1 MSYLVFHLSK
11 YKSSNIVGLQR
22 HNQRENKNYS
32 NQDIDITMSNLNY
45 DLVNYENISFT
56 KKVKDIIDNK
66 RTTKKAIR
74 KDAVTYCECIIS
86 SDNEFFRKLDIKEQQ
101 RFFEVSLKF
110 LENRIGKDNII
121 SANVHLDE
129 TTPHMHL
136 GFVPMNLDGSLSAKK
151 MVNRNFLR
159 EIQENLPYTLQK
171 NGFDIQRGEKDNN
184 VKHLDQKIYKSNLNK
199 EIKRLEALNLKLGE
213 ITLDKK
219 ESLLGGF
226 KLTREEFE
234 NLKDLAKSFLLNKD
248 KLLELENLE
257 QDLKDQQKSLYI
269 KHKNLERLE
278 NKTNNLYKK
287 QLILN
292 HDFEELAK
300 ENEILSYKARKAD
313 TLELENNSL
322 KQEIILLNQKLKEKS
337 KQLDS
342 ANSTIDSKDKY
353 IDIVNSIFNLIMTL
367 KSFSIVNLTNALR
380 KFLEKSKKLKKLNLK
395 LKVCLCNLN
404 TLTIFSIFSK
414 IILPCAFQ

>member
-22 HNQRENKNYS
+22 HNQRENRNYG
-32 NQDIDITMSNLNY
+32 NKDIDTTMSDLNF
-45 DLVNYENISFT
+45 DLVNSKNISFT
-56 KKVKDIIDNK
+56 KKVKDIIDSK

-86 SDNEFFRKLDIKEQQ
+86 SDNDFFRNLDIKEQQ

-184 VKHLDQKIYKSNLNK
+184 VKHIDQKIYKSNLNK
-199 EIKRLEALNLKLGE
+199 EIRRLEALNSKIGQ
-213 ITLDKK
+213 ITLEKK

-248 KLLELENLE
+248 KLLELEKLE
-257 QDLKDQQKSLYI
+257 QDLKEQQKSLYI

-287 QLILN
+287 QLTLN
-292 HDFEELAK
+292 HDFQELK
-300 ENEILSYKARKAD
+300 NESEILSYKARKAD
-313 TLELENNSL
+313 NLENENISL

-337 KQLDS
+337 KRLDNSLAVLDS
-342 ANSTIDSKDKY
+342 QDQYINFVVEVVSQNKDFEEFFYNAIDKCFEEFYKKQEEEELELENNNS
-353 IDIVNSIFNLIMTL
+353 
-367 KSFSIVNLTNALR
+367 
-380 KFLEKSKKLKKLNLK
+380 KSKGM
-395 LKVCLCNLN
+395 
-404 TLTIFSIFSK
+404 SM
-414 IILPCAFQ
+414 

>member
-11 YKSSNIVGLQR
+11 YKSSNIAGLQR
-22 HNQRENKNYS
+22 HNQRENRNYS
-32 NQDIDITMSNLNY
+32 NQDIDTTMSNLNY
-45 DLVNYENISFT
+45 DLINFQNISFN
-56 KKVKDIIDNK
+56 KKVKSIIDTK

-171 NGFDIQRGEKDNN
+171 NGFDIQRGEKENN

-199 EIKRLEALNLKLGE
+199 EIKRLEELNFKIGQ
-213 ITLDKK
+213 ITLEKK

-257 QDLKDQQKSLYI
+257 LDLKEQQKSLYI

-287 QLILN
+287 QLTLNQDFDNLELENNIL
-292 HDFEELAK
+292 K
-300 ENEILSYKARKAD
+300 VKARKVD
-313 TLELENNSL
+313 DLELENNSL
-322 KQEIILLNQKLKEKS
+322 KQEIILLNQKLKKKS
-337 KQLDS
+337 NELDL
-342 ANSTIDSKDKY
+342 ANLTIDKLEQY
-353 IDIVNSIFNLIMTL
+353 IDIVNDIL
-367 KSFSIVNLTNALR
+367 KSNIELDEFFNSEFKKLIDIILR
-380 KFLEKSKKLKKLNLK
+380 KEKDEDLEFENNNSKSKGM
-395 LKVCLCNLN
+395 
-404 TLTIFSIFSK
+404 SI
-414 IILPCAFQ
+414 

>member
-32 NQDIDITMSNLNY
+32 NQDVDTTMSNLNY
-45 DLVNYENISFT
+45 DLVNSQKISFT
-56 KKVKDIIDNK
+56 KKVKGIIDTK

-86 SDNEFFRKLDIKEQQ
+86 SDNEFFRKLDINEQQ
-101 RFFEVSLKF
+101 KFFEVSLKF

-171 NGFDIQRGEKDNN
+171 NGFNIQRGQKDNK

-199 EIKRLEALNLKLGE
+199 EIKRLEALNLKLDE
-213 ITLDKK
+213 ITLEKK

-248 KLLELENLE
+248 KLLELEKLE

-269 KHKNLERLE
+269 KYKNLERLE

-292 HDFEELAK
+292 HDFEELEK
-300 ENEILSYKARKAD
+300 ENEILSYKARKTD
-313 TLELENNSL
+313 KLEKENISL
-322 KQEIILLNQKLKEKS
+322 KQEIIILNQKLKEKS
-337 KQLDS
+337 NELDS
-342 ANSTIDSKDKY
+342 ANSNIDSQDKY
-353 IDIVNSIFNLIMTL
+353 IDIVNEILKSNSEFENFFDCEFEKRIKQIFNETHEQDLNTE
-367 KSFSIVNLTNALR
+367 NN
-380 KFLEKSKKLKKLNLK
+380 KSKNKGMSL
-395 LKVCLCNLN
+395 
-404 TLTIFSIFSK
+404 
-414 IILPCAFQ
+414 

>member
-22 HNQRENKNYS
+22 HNQRENRNYS
-32 NQDIDITMSNLNY
+32 NKDIDTTMSDLNF
-45 DLVNYENISFT
+45 DLVNSQNISFT
-56 KKVKDIIDNK
+56 KKVKHIIESK

-86 SDNEFFRKLDIKEQQ
+86 SDNDFFRNLDIKEQQ

-184 VKHLDQKIYKSNLNK
+184 VKHIDQKIYKSNLNK
-199 EIKRLEALNLKLGE
+199 EIRRLEALNSKIGQINLE
-213 ITLDKK
+213 KK
-219 ESLLGGF
+219 GSLLGNV

-287 QLILN
+287 QLTLNNDFDNLELENKIL
-292 HDFEELAK
+292 K
-300 ENEILSYKARKAD
+300 VKARKVD
-313 TLELENNSL
+313 DLELENNSL
-322 KQEIILLNQKLKEKS
+322 KQEINLLNQKLKEKS
-337 KQLDS
+337 KRLENSLAVLDS
-342 ANSTIDSKDKY
+342 QNQYINFVAEVVSQNKEFEEFFYNGIDKCFEEYYKKQEEEELEFENNNS
-353 IDIVNSIFNLIMTL
+353 
-367 KSFSIVNLTNALR
+367 
-380 KFLEKSKKLKKLNLK
+380 KSKGMSL
-395 LKVCLCNLN
+395 
-404 TLTIFSIFSK
+404 
-414 IILPCAFQ
+414 

>member
-22 HNQRENKNYS
+22 HNQRENRNYS
-32 NQDIDITMSNLNY
+32 NKDIDTTMSDLNF
-45 DLVNYENISFT
+45 DLVNSQNISFT
-56 KKVKDIIDNK
+56 KKVKDIIESK

-86 SDNEFFRKLDIKEQQ
+86 SDNDFFRNLDIKEQQ

-184 VKHLDQKIYKSNLNK
+184 VKHIDQKIYKSNLNK
-199 EIKRLEALNLKLGE
+199 EIRRLEALNSKIGQINLE
-213 ITLDKK
+213 KK
-219 ESLLGGF
+219 GSLLGNV

-287 QLILN
+287 QLTLNNDFDNLELENKIL
-292 HDFEELAK
+292 K
-300 ENEILSYKARKAD
+300 VKARKVD
-313 TLELENNSL
+313 DLELENNSL
-322 KQEIILLNQKLKEKS
+322 KQEINLLNQKLKEKS
-337 KQLDS
+337 KRLENSLAVLDS
-342 ANSTIDSKDKY
+342 QNQYINFVAEVVSQNKEFEEFLYNGIDKCFEEYYKKQEEEELEFENNNS
-353 IDIVNSIFNLIMTL
+353 
-367 KSFSIVNLTNALR
+367 
-380 KFLEKSKKLKKLNLK
+380 KSKGMSL
-395 LKVCLCNLN
+395 
-404 TLTIFSIFSK
+404 
-414 IILPCAFQ
+414 

>member
-11 YKSSNIVGLQR
+11 YKTSNIVGLQR

-32 NQDIDITMSNLNY
+32 NQDIDTTLSNLNF
-45 DLVNYENISFT
+45 DLVNSEKISFT
-56 KKVKDIIDNK
+56 KKVKDIID
-66 RTTKKAIR
+66 TKKTTQRAIR

-86 SDNEFFRKLDIKEQQ
+86 SDNDFFRKLDIKEQQ

-199 EIKRLEALNLKLGE
+199 EIKRLEALNFKIGE
-213 ITLDKK
+213 ITIEKK
-219 ESLLGGF
+219 ETILGNV
-226 KLTREEFE
+226 KLTRDEFQ

-248 KLLELENLE
+248 KLLELEKLE
-257 QDLKDQQKSLYI
+257 QDLKEQQKTLYI
-269 KHKNLERLE
+269 KHKNLEHLE
-278 NKTNNLYKK
+278 NKTNNLYRK
-287 QLILN
+287 QLTLN
-292 HDFEELAK
+292 HDFEELKK
-300 ENEILSYKARKAD
+300 ENEILSYKARKTD
-313 TLELENNSL
+313 KLEKENIL
-322 KQEIILLNQKLKEKS
+322 LRQEIILLNQKLKEKS
-337 KQLDS
+337 NELNS
-342 ANSTIDSKDKY
+342 ANSTIDNLNQY
-353 IDIVNSIFNLIMTL
+353 IDLVNDIL
-367 KSFSIVNLTNALR
+367 KSNIELDEFFNCEFEKRIKQTFN
-380 KFLEKSKKLKKLNLK
+380 KEQDEDLEFENNKPKSKGISL
-395 LKVCLCNLN
+395 
-404 TLTIFSIFSK
+404 
-414 IILPCAFQ
+414 

>member
-11 YKSSNIVGLQR
+11 YKGSNIIGLQR
-22 HNQRENKNYS
+22 HNQRENRNYS
-32 NQDIDITMSNLNY
+32 NQDIDNTMSDLNY
-45 DLVNYENISFT
+45 DLVNSEKISFT
-56 KKVKDIIDNK
+56 KKVKDIIDTK
-66 RTTKKAIR
+66 RTAKKAIR

-86 SDNEFFRKLDIKEQQ
+86 SDNEFFKNLDIKEQQ

-159 EIQENLPYTLQK
+159 EIQENLPYTLHK

-199 EIKRLEALNLKLGE
+199 EIKRLEALNSKIGQ
-213 ITLDKK
+213 ITLEKK
-219 ESLLGGF
+219 ESFLGGV

-248 KLLELENLE
+248 KLLELEKLE

-269 KHKNLERLE
+269 KYKNLERLE

-292 HDFEELAK
+292 HDFEELEK
-300 ENEILSYKARKAD
+300 ENEILSYKARKTD
-313 TLELENNSL
+313 KLEKENISL
-322 KQEIILLNQKLKEKS
+322 KQEIIILNQKLKEKS
-337 KQLDS
+337 NDLDS
-342 ANSTIDSKDKY
+342 ANSNIDSQDKY
-353 IDIVNSIFNLIMTL
+353 IDIVNEILKSNSEFENFFDCEFEKRIKQIFNETHEQDLNTE
-367 KSFSIVNLTNALR
+367 NN
-380 KFLEKSKKLKKLNLK
+380 KSKNKGMSL
-395 LKVCLCNLN
+395 
-404 TLTIFSIFSK
+404 
-414 IILPCAFQ
+414 

>member
-22 HNQRENKNYS
+22 HNQRENRNYS
-32 NQDIDITMSNLNY
+32 NKDIDTTMSDLNF
-45 DLVNYENISFT
+45 DLVNSQNISFT
-56 KKVKDIIDNK
+56 KKVKDIIDSK

-86 SDNEFFRKLDIKEQQ
+86 SDNDFFRNLDIKEQQ

-136 GFVPMNLDGSLSAKK
+136 GFVPINLDGSLSAKK

-199 EIKRLEALNLKLGE
+199 EIKRLEVLNSKIGQ
-213 ITLDKK
+213 ITIEKK

-248 KLLELENLE
+248 KLLELEKLE

-287 QLILN
+287 QLTLN
-292 HDFEELAK
+292 QDFD
-300 ENEILSYKARKAD
+300 N
-313 TLELENNSL
+313 LELENNILKVKARKVDDLELENKSL

-337 KQLDS
+337 NELDS
-342 ANSTIDSKDKY
+342 ANSTIDNLDQY
-353 IDIVNSIFNLIMTL
+353 IDLVNDILKSNIELDEFFNHEFEKRIKQIFN
-367 KSFSIVNLTNALR
+367 KEHDED
-380 KFLEKSKKLKKLNLK
+380 LEIENSNSKSKGM
-395 LKVCLCNLN
+395 
-404 TLTIFSIFSK
+404 SM
-414 IILPCAFQ
+414 

>member
-22 HNQRENKNYS
+22 HNQRENRNYS
-32 NQDIDITMSNLNY
+32 NKDIDTTMSDLNF
-45 DLVNYENISFT
+45 DLVNSQNISFT
-56 KKVKDIIDNK
+56 KKVKDIIDSK

-86 SDNEFFRKLDIKEQQ
+86 SDNDFFRNLDIKEQQ

-136 GFVPMNLDGSLSAKK
+136 GFVPINLDGSLSAKK

-199 EIKRLEALNLKLGE
+199 EIKRLEVLNSKIGQ
-213 ITLDKK
+213 ITIEKK

-248 KLLELENLE
+248 KLLELEKLE

-287 QLILN
+287 QLTLN
-292 HDFEELAK
+292 QDF
-300 ENEILSYKARKAD
+300 D
-313 TLELENNSL
+313 DLELENKSL

-337 KQLDS
+337 NELDS
-342 ANSTIDSKDKY
+342 ANSTIDNLDQY
-353 IDIVNSIFNLIMTL
+353 IDLVNDILKSNIELDEFFNHEFEKRIKQIFN
-367 KSFSIVNLTNALR
+367 KEHDED
-380 KFLEKSKKLKKLNLK
+380 LEIENSNSKSKGM
-395 LKVCLCNLN
+395 
-404 TLTIFSIFSK
+404 SM
-414 IILPCAFQ
+414 

>member
-1 MSYLVFHLSK
+1 MTFSQNITLGGIFMSYLVFHLSK

-22 HNQRENKNYS
+22 HNQRENRNYS
-32 NQDIDITMSNLNY
+32 NKDIDTNMSDLNF
-45 DLVNYENISFT
+45 DLVNSQNISFT
-56 KKVKDIIDNK
+56 KKVKDIIEYK
-66 RTTKKAIR
+66 KTTKKAIR

-86 SDNEFFRKLDIKEQQ
+86 SDNDFFRNLDIKEQQ
-101 RFFEVSLKF
+101 RFFAVSLKF

-199 EIKRLEALNLKLGE
+199 EIKRLEALNSKIGQ
-213 ITLDKK
+213 ITLEKK

-226 KLTREEFE
+226 KLTREEFQ

-248 KLLELENLE
+248 KLLELEKLE
-257 QDLKDQQKSLYI
+257 QDLKEQQKSLYI

-287 QLILN
+287 QLTLN
-292 HDFEELAK
+292 HDFDELKK
-300 ENEILSYKARKAD
+300 ENEILSYKARKSNK
-313 TLELENNSL
+313 LEKENISL
-322 KQEIILLNQKLKEKS
+322 KQEIILLNQKLKDKS
-337 KQLDS
+337 NELDS
-342 ANSTIDSKDKY
+342 ANSTIDNLDQY
-353 IDIVNSIFNLIMTL
+353 IDLVNDIFKSNIELDEFFNHEFEKRIKKMFNKEQEEELEIENSKAKSKGMTL
-367 KSFSIVNLTNALR
+367 
-380 KFLEKSKKLKKLNLK
+380 
-395 LKVCLCNLN
+395 
-404 TLTIFSIFSK
+404 
-414 IILPCAFQ
+414 

>member
-22 HNQRENKNYS
+22 HNQRENRNYS
-32 NQDIDITMSNLNY
+32 NKDIDTTMSDLNF
-45 DLVNYENISFT
+45 DLVNSQNISFT
-56 KKVKDIIDNK
+56 NKVKDIIDSK

-86 SDNEFFRKLDIKEQQ
+86 SDNDFFRNLDIKEQQ

-184 VKHLDQKIYKSNLNK
+184 VKHIDQKIYKSNLNK
-199 EIKRLEALNLKLGE
+199 EIKRLEALNSKIDQ
-213 ITLDKK
+213 ITLEKK
-219 ESLLGGF
+219 ETLLGNV
-226 KLTREEFE
+226 KLTKEEFE

-248 KLLELENLE
+248 KLLDLENLE
-257 QDLKDQQKSLYI
+257 QDLKEQQKYLYI

-287 QLILN
+287 QLTLN
-292 HDFEELAK
+292 HDFDNLEL
-300 ENEILSYKARKAD
+300 ENKILKVKARKVD
-313 TLELENNSL
+313 DLELENNSL
-322 KQEIILLNQKLKEKS
+322 KQEINLLNQKLKEKS
-337 KQLDS
+337 KRLDNSLAVLDS
-342 ANSTIDSKDKY
+342 QNQYINFVAEVVSQNKEFEEFFYNGIDKCFDEFYKKQEEEELELQNS
-353 IDIVNSIFNLIMTL
+353 
-367 KSFSIVNLTNALR
+367 
-380 KFLEKSKKLKKLNLK
+380 KSK
-395 LKVCLCNLN
+395 
-404 TLTIFSIFSK
+404 SK
-414 IILPCAFQ
+414 GMSM

>member
-11 YKSSNIVGLQR
+11 YKSSNIIGLQR
-22 HNQRENKNYS
+22 HNQRENRNYS
-32 NQDIDITMSNLNY
+32 NQDIDTTMSDLNY
-45 DLVNYENISFT
+45 DLVNSEKISFT
-56 KKVKDIIDNK
+56 KKVKDIIDTK

-86 SDNEFFRKLDIKEQQ
+86 SDNDFFRKLGIKEQQ

-110 LENRIGKDNII
+110 LENRIGKTNII

-159 EIQENLPYTLQK
+159 EIQEHLPYTLQK
-171 NGFDIQRGEKDNN
+171 NGFNIQRGEKDNN
-184 VKHLDQKIYKSNLNK
+184 VKHIDQKIYKSNLNK
-199 EIKRLEALNLKLGE
+199 EIKRLEALNLKLDE
-213 ITLDKK
+213 ITLEKK

-257 QDLKDQQKSLYI
+257 LDLKEQQKSLYI

-287 QLILN
+287 QLTLN
-292 HDFEELAK
+292 HNFEELK
-300 ENEILSYKARKAD
+300 NENEILAYKARKAD
-313 TLELENNSL
+313 NLELENNSL

-337 KQLDS
+337 KRLDNSLAVLDS
-342 ANSTIDSKDKY
+342 QDQYINFVVEVVSQNKDFEEFFYNGIDKCFEEYYKKQEEEELELQNS
-353 IDIVNSIFNLIMTL
+353 
-367 KSFSIVNLTNALR
+367 
-380 KFLEKSKKLKKLNLK
+380 KSK
-395 LKVCLCNLN
+395 
-404 TLTIFSIFSK
+404 SK
-414 IILPCAFQ
+414 GMSM

>member
-22 HNQRENKNYS
+22 HNQRENRNYS
-32 NQDIDITMSNLNY
+32 NKDIDTTMSDLNF
-45 DLVNYENISFT
+45 DLVNSQNISFT
-56 KKVKDIIDNK
+56 KKVKDIIDSK
-66 RTTKKAIR
+66 RITKKAIR

-86 SDNEFFRKLDIKEQQ
+86 SDNDFFRNLDIKEQQ

-184 VKHLDQKIYKSNLNK
+184 VKHIDQKIYKSNLNK
-199 EIKRLEALNLKLGE
+199 EIKRLEALNSKIDQ
-213 ITLDKK
+213 ITLEKK
-219 ESLLGGF
+219 ETLLGNV
-226 KLTREEFE
+226 KLTKEEFE

-248 KLLELENLE
+248 KLLDLENLE
-257 QDLKDQQKSLYI
+257 QDLKEQQKSLYI

-287 QLILN
+287 QLTLNNDFDNLELENKIL
-292 HDFEELAK
+292 K
-300 ENEILSYKARKAD
+300 VKARKVD
-313 TLELENNSL
+313 DLELENNSL
-322 KQEIILLNQKLKEKS
+322 KQEINLLNQKLKEKS
-337 KQLDS
+337 KRLDS
-342 ANSTIDSKDKY
+342 VNSTIDFQEQY
-353 IDIVNSIFNLIMTL
+353 IDIVNDIL
-367 KSFSIVNLTNALR
+367 KSNSEFENFFDCEFKKRIKQTFN
-380 KFLEKSKKLKKLNLK
+380 KEQDQDLEFGNNNSKSKGM
-395 LKVCLCNLN
+395 
-404 TLTIFSIFSK
+404 SI
-414 IILPCAFQ
+414 

>member
-22 HNQRENKNYS
+22 HNQRENRNYS
-32 NQDIDITMSNLNY
+32 NKDIDTTMSDLNF
-45 DLVNYENISFT
+45 DLVNSENISFT
-56 KKVKDIIDNK
+56 KKVKDIIDSK

-353 IDIVNSIFNLIMTL
+353 IDIVNSIFQSDNDLEEFFNREFDKRLEEI
-367 KSFSIVNLTNALR
+367 FR
-380 KFLEKSKKLKKLNLK
+380 KEQEVEKTKSKIKGM
-395 LKVCLCNLN
+395 
-404 TLTIFSIFSK
+404 SM
-414 IILPCAFQ
+414 

>member
-11 YKSSNIVGLQR
+11 YKSSNIIGLQR
-22 HNQRENKNYS
+22 HNQRENRNYS
-32 NQDIDITMSNLNY
+32 NQDIDTTMSDLNY
-45 DLVNYENISFT
+45 DLVNSEKISFT
-56 KKVKDIIDNK
+56 KKVKDIIDTK

-86 SDNEFFRKLDIKEQQ
+86 SDNDFFRKLDIKEQQ

-110 LENRIGKDNII
+110 LENRIGKTNII

-171 NGFDIQRGEKDNN
+171 NGFNIQRGEKDNK

-199 EIKRLEALNLKLGE
+199 EIKRLEALNLKLDE
-213 ITLDKK
+213 ITLEKK

-257 QDLKDQQKSLYI
+257 LDLKEQQKSLYI

-287 QLILN
+287 QLTLN
-292 HDFEELAK
+292 HDFEELKK
-300 ENEILSYKARKAD
+300 ENEILSYKARK
-313 TLELENNSL
+313 TNKLKNENISL
-322 KQEIILLNQKLKEKS
+322 KQEIILLNQKLKDKS

-342 ANSTIDSKDKY
+342 ANSTIDFQEQY
-353 IDIVNSIFNLIMTL
+353 IDIVNDIL
-367 KSFSIVNLTNALR
+367 KSNIELDEFFNREFEKRIKQMCN
-380 KFLEKSKKLKKLNLK
+380 KEQDEDLEFENNKSK
-395 LKVCLCNLN
+395 
-404 TLTIFSIFSK
+404 SK
-414 IILPCAFQ
+414 GMSM

>member
-11 YKSSNIVGLQR
+11 YKSSNITGLQR
-22 HNQRENKNYS
+22 HNQRENRNYS
-32 NQDIDITMSNLNY
+32 NQDIDTTMSNLNY
-45 DLVNYENISFT
+45 DLINSENISFT
-56 KKVKDIIDNK
+56 KKVKGVIESK

-110 LENRIGKDNII
+110 LENRIGKGNII

-184 VKHLDQKIYKSNLNK
+184 VKHLDQKIYKSNLYK
-199 EIKRLEALNLKLGE
+199 EIKRLETLNLKLDE
-213 ITLDKK
+213 ITLEKK
-219 ESLLGGF
+219 ESILGGF
-226 KLTREEFE
+226 KLTREEFR

-248 KLLELENLE
+248 KLLELEKLE
-257 QDLKDQQKSLYI
+257 RDLKDQQKSLYI

-278 NKTNNLYKK
+278 NKTNNIYEK
-287 QLILN
+287 QLNLN
-292 HDFEELAK
+292 IEFQE
-300 ENEILSYKARKAD
+300 
-313 TLELENNSL
+313 LELENNYLKNKVRKFENLESENNSL
-322 KQEIILLNQKLKEKS
+322 KQEIILLNKKLKEKS
-337 KQLDS
+337 NDLDS
-342 ANSTIDSKDKY
+342 ANSIIDNLDKY
-353 IDIVNSIFNLIMTL
+353 IALVNDIFKSNIELDEFFNREFDKHIDEIGRKEQEEDLQIENS
-367 KSFSIVNLTNALR
+367 KA
-380 KFLEKSKKLKKLNLK
+380 KSKGISL
-395 LKVCLCNLN
+395 
-404 TLTIFSIFSK
+404 
-414 IILPCAFQ
+414 

>member
-11 YKSSNIVGLQR
+11 YKNSNIVGLQR
-22 HNQRENKNYS
+22 HNQRENRNYS
-32 NQDIDITMSNLNY
+32 NKDIDTTMSDLNY
-45 DLVNYENISFT
+45 DLVNSENISFT
-56 KKVKDIIDNK
+56 KKVKDIIDSK

-86 SDNEFFRKLDIKEQQ
+86 SDNDFFRNLDIKEQQ

-184 VKHLDQKIYKSNLNK
+184 VKHIDQKIYKSNLNK
-199 EIKRLEALNLKLGE
+199 EIRRLEALNSKIGQINLE
-213 ITLDKK
+213 KK
-219 ESLLGGF
+219 ESLLGNV

-257 QDLKDQQKSLYI
+257 LDLKEQQKSLYI

-287 QLILN
+287 QLTLN
-292 HDFEELAK
+292 HDFQELK
-300 ENEILSYKARKAD
+300 NENEILAYKARKAD
-313 TLELENNSL
+313 NLELENHSL
-322 KQEIILLNQKLKEKS
+322 NQEIILLNQKLKKKS
-337 KQLDS
+337 KLLDNSLAILDS
-342 ANSTIDSKDKY
+342 QNQYINFVAEVVSQNKEFEEFFYNGINKCFDEYYNKKQQEEELELENNNS
-353 IDIVNSIFNLIMTL
+353 
-367 KSFSIVNLTNALR
+367 
-380 KFLEKSKKLKKLNLK
+380 KSKGM
-395 LKVCLCNLN
+395 
-404 TLTIFSIFSK
+404 SM
-414 IILPCAFQ
+414 

>member
-11 YKSSNIVGLQR
+11 YKSSNIIGLQR
-22 HNQRENKNYS
+22 HNQRENRNYS
-32 NQDIDITMSNLNY
+32 NKDIDTTMSDLNY
-45 DLVNYENISFT
+45 DLVNSENISFT
-56 KKVKDIIDNK
+56 KKVNSIIDSK

-74 KDAVTYCECIIS
+74 RDAVTYCECIIS
-86 SDNEFFRKLDIKEQQ
+86 SDNDFFRNLDIKEQQ

-353 IDIVNSIFNLIMTL
+353 IDIVNSIFQSDNDLEEFFNREFDKRLEEI
-367 KSFSIVNLTNALR
+367 FR
-380 KFLEKSKKLKKLNLK
+380 KEQEVEKTKSKIKGM
-395 LKVCLCNLN
+395 
-404 TLTIFSIFSK
+404 SM
-414 IILPCAFQ
+414 

>member
-32 NQDIDITMSNLNY
+32 NHDIDTTLSNLNF
-45 DLVNYENISFT
+45 DLVNSEKISFT
-56 KKVKDIIDNK
+56 KKVKYIID
-66 RTTKKAIR
+66 TKKTTQRAIR

-86 SDNEFFRKLDIKEQQ
+86 SDNDFFRKLDIKEQQ

-199 EIKRLEALNLKLGE
+199 EIKRLEALNLKIGE
-213 ITLDKK
+213 ITLEKK

-226 KLTREEFE
+226 KLTREEFQ

-248 KLLELENLE
+248 KLLELEKLE

-287 QLILN
+287 QLTLN
-292 HDFEELAK
+292 HNFEELEK
-300 ENEILSYKARKAD
+300 ENQILSSKARKAD
-313 TLELENNSL
+313 NLEVENHSL
-322 KQEIILLNQKLKEKS
+322 KQEIILLNQKLKKKS
-337 KQLDS
+337 NDLDS
-342 ANSTIDSKDKY
+342 ANSIIDSLEDYNKAVDSV
-353 IDIVNSIFNLIMTL
+353 VNSNEQL
-367 KSFSIVNLTNALR
+367 KEFFHSKINKYYDDLFEKEKEQELENR
-380 KFLEKSKKLKKLNLK
+380 KAKSKGMSL
-395 LKVCLCNLN
+395 
-404 TLTIFSIFSK
+404 
-414 IILPCAFQ
+414 

>member
-32 NQDIDITMSNLNY
+32 NQDVDTTMSYLNY
-45 DLVNYENISFT
+45 DLVNFEKISFT
-56 KKVKDIIDNK
+56 KKVKGIIDTK

-199 EIKRLEALNLKLGE
+199 EIKRLEALNLKLDE
-213 ITLDKK
+213 ITLEKK

-226 KLTREEFE
+226 KLTRDEFQ

-248 KLLELENLE
+248 KLLELEKLE
-257 QDLKDQQKSLYI
+257 QDLKDQEKNLYI
-269 KHKNLERLE
+269 KHKNLDRLE

-287 QLILN
+287 QLTLN
-292 HDFEELAK
+292 HDFEELKK
-300 ENEILSYKARKAD
+300 ENEILSYKARKTD
-313 TLELENNSL
+313 NLELENHSL
-322 KQEIILLNQKLKEKS
+322 KQEIILLNQKLKDKS
-337 KQLDS
+337 NELDS
-342 ANSTIDSKDKY
+342 ANSTIDNLDQY
-353 IDIVNSIFNLIMTL
+353 IDLVNDIF
-367 KSFSIVNLTNALR
+367 KSNIELDEFFNHEFEKRIKQMCN
-380 KFLEKSKKLKKLNLK
+380 KEQEEDLEFENNNSKSKGM
-395 LKVCLCNLN
+395 
-404 TLTIFSIFSK
+404 SM
-414 IILPCAFQ
+414 

>member
-11 YKSSNIVGLQR
+11 YKSSNIIGLQR
-22 HNQRENKNYS
+22 HNQRENRNYS
-32 NQDIDITMSNLNY
+32 NKDIDTTMSDLNY
-45 DLVNYENISFT
+45 DLVNSENISFT
-56 KKVKDIIDNK
+56 KKVNSIIDSK

-74 KDAVTYCECIIS
+74 RDAVTYCECIIS
-86 SDNEFFRKLDIKEQQ
+86 SDNDFFRNLDIKEQQ

-171 NGFDIQRGEKDNN
+171 NGFDIQRGEKDNK

-199 EIKRLEALNLKLGE
+199 EIKRLEALNSKIGQ

-219 ESLLGGF
+219 ETLLGNV
-226 KLTREEFE
+226 KLTKEEFE

-257 QDLKDQQKSLYI
+257 LDLKEQQKSLYI
-269 KHKNLERLE
+269 KNKNLERLE

-287 QLILN
+287 QLTLN
-292 HDFEELAK
+292 HDFEELKK

-337 KQLDS
+337 KRLDNSIAVLDS
-342 ANSTIDSKDKY
+342 QDQYINFVVEVVSQNKEFEEFFYNGIDKCFEEYYKKQEEEELEFQNSNSRSKGM
-353 IDIVNSIFNLIMTL
+353 SM
-367 KSFSIVNLTNALR
+367 
-380 KFLEKSKKLKKLNLK
+380 
-395 LKVCLCNLN
+395 
-404 TLTIFSIFSK
+404 
-414 IILPCAFQ
+414 

>member
-11 YKSSNIVGLQR
+11 YKSSNIIGLQR

-32 NQDIDITMSNLNY
+32 NQDVDTTMSNLNY
-45 DLVNYENISFT
+45 DLVNSQKISFT
-56 KKVKDIIDNK
+56 KKVKSIIDTK

-86 SDNEFFRKLDIKEQQ
+86 SDNDFFRKLDIKEQQ

-110 LENRIGKDNII
+110 LENRIGKTNII
-121 SANVHLDE
+121 SANIHLDE

-199 EIKRLEALNLKLGE
+199 EIKRLEALNSKIGQ
-213 ITLDKK
+213 ITLEKK

-257 QDLKDQQKSLYI
+257 LDLKEQQKSLYI

-287 QLILN
+287 QLTLN
-292 HDFEELAK
+292 HDFEELK
-300 ENEILSYKARKAD
+300 NENEILAYKARKAD
-313 TLELENNSL
+313 NLELENHSL
-322 KQEIILLNQKLKEKS
+322 NQEIILLNQKLKKKS
-337 KQLDS
+337 KLLDNSLAILDS
-342 ANSTIDSKDKY
+342 QNQYINFVAEVVSQNKEFEEFFYNGINKCFDEYYNKKQQEEELELENNNS
-353 IDIVNSIFNLIMTL
+353 
-367 KSFSIVNLTNALR
+367 
-380 KFLEKSKKLKKLNLK
+380 KSKGM
-395 LKVCLCNLN
+395 
-404 TLTIFSIFSK
+404 SM
-414 IILPCAFQ
+414 

>member
-86 SDNEFFRKLDIKEQQ
+86 SDNEFFRKLDINEQQ

-353 IDIVNSIFNLIMTL
+353 IDIVNSIFQSDNDLEEFFNREFDKRLEEI
-367 KSFSIVNLTNALR
+367 FR
-380 KFLEKSKKLKKLNLK
+380 KEQEVEKTKSKIKGM
-395 LKVCLCNLN
+395 
-404 TLTIFSIFSK
+404 SM
-414 IILPCAFQ
+414 

>member
-32 NQDIDITMSNLNY
+32 NQDIDTTMSDLNY
-45 DLVNYENISFT
+45 DLINSQKISFT
-56 KKVKDIIDNK
+56 KKVKSIIDTK

-86 SDNEFFRKLDIKEQQ
+86 SDNDFFRNLDIKEQQ

-184 VKHLDQKIYKSNLNK
+184 VKHIDQKIYKSNLNK
-199 EIKRLEALNLKLGE
+199 EIRRLEALNSKIGQ
-213 ITLDKK
+213 ITLEKK
-219 ESLLGGF
+219 ESLLGNV

-248 KLLELENLE
+248 KLLELEKLE

-287 QLILN
+287 QLTLN
-292 HDFEELAK
+292 HDFQELK
-300 ENEILSYKARKAD
+300 NENEILAYKARKAD
-313 TLELENNSL
+313 NLELENHSL
-322 KQEIILLNQKLKEKS
+322 NQEIILLNQKLKKKS
-337 KQLDS
+337 KRLDNSLAILDS
-342 ANSTIDSKDKY
+342 QNQYINFVAEVVSQNKEFEEFFYNGIDKCFDEYYNKKQQEELELENNNS
-353 IDIVNSIFNLIMTL
+353 
-367 KSFSIVNLTNALR
+367 
-380 KFLEKSKKLKKLNLK
+380 KSKGM
-395 LKVCLCNLN
+395 
-404 TLTIFSIFSK
+404 SM
-414 IILPCAFQ
+414 

>member
-11 YKSSNIVGLQR
+11 YKTSNIVGLQR

-32 NQDIDITMSNLNY
+32 NQDIDTTLSNLNF
-45 DLVNYENISFT
+45 DLVNSEKISFT
-56 KKVKDIIDNK
+56 KKVKDIID
-66 RTTKKAIR
+66 TKKTTQRAIR

-86 SDNEFFRKLDIKEQQ
+86 SDNDFFRKLDIKEQQ

-213 ITLDKK
+213 ITLEKK
-219 ESLLGGF
+219 ESFLGGF
-226 KLTREEFE
+226 KLTREEFQ

-248 KLLELENLE
+248 KLLELEKLE

-292 HDFEELAK
+292 HNFEELEK
-300 ENEILSYKARKAD
+300 ENQILSYKARKID

-322 KQEIILLNQKLKEKS
+322 KQEIILLNQRLKEKS
-337 KQLDS
+337 KELDS
-342 ANSTIDSKDKY
+342 VNLTIDSNEKY
-353 IDIVNSIFNLIMTL
+353 INIVNDIL
-367 KSFSIVNLTNALR
+367 KSNSEFENFFDCEFEKRIKQMFN
-380 KFLEKSKKLKKLNLK
+380 KEQEEDLEFENNNSKSKGM
-395 LKVCLCNLN
+395 
-404 TLTIFSIFSK
+404 SM
-414 IILPCAFQ
+414 